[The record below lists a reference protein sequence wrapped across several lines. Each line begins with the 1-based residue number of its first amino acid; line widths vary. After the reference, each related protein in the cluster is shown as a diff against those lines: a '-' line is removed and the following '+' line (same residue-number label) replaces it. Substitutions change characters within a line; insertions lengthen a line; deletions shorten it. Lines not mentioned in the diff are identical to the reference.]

1 MDMKAMIN
9 ELRLELTGDV
19 VDLELSDTTLT
30 KIINRSLREV
40 QRYIDTTKMVT
51 VPYSSCI
58 DVSEL
63 KASSIIGVRRAEG
76 YMGDPISSSSS
87 QGFVDP
93 MQASQWQLLNGV
105 GSLRSTTDYA
115 YNYAAWNTLLQ
126 IRNTLSTDLAF
137 QFDKL
142 DNKLY
147 VNISSNTP
155 KSITIIYIPRFDD
168 VSQIT
173 SDYWIDVLLRLAVAE
188 TKIAVG
194 RVRSKFKQTNAL
206 WVLDGEALLQEG
218 TAELAALRE
227 QLSAST
233 QLVYGID

>member
-63 KASSIIGVRRAEG
+63 RASSIIGVRRAEG
-76 YMGDPISSSSS
+76 YMGDPVSNSSS

-147 VNISSNTP
+147 VNISSNIP

-168 VSQIT
+168 VAQIT
-173 SDYWIDVLLRLAVAE
+173 SDYWIDVLLRLAAAE